1 MGLTALDRV
10 EDRARQWLGRVE
22 HTVIPPLRRQ
32 DLQTW
37 AAVTHD
43 RPLAA
48 RLEDADQPA
57 EVSAMYLVGQLQ
69 PGPWPW
75 HDELRADGLAQ
86 RDSPGARA
94 DDPVAVLHGGGK
106 VMLHAMLREGDA
118 HHARREVVA
127 VERKGRPGNACLRV
141 TVVTAYRTDRG
152 VPVADYEEHI
162 LLREAPS

>member
-1 MGLTALDRV
+1 MGVTALDAV
-10 EDRARQWLGRVE
+10 EERARRWLGRVE
-22 HTVIPPLRRQ
+22 RTDIAPLRRQ

-43 RPLAA
+43 HALA
-48 RLEDADQPA
+48 RRIEGTSEPV

-69 PGPWPW
+69 PGAWPW
-75 HDELRADGLAQ
+75 HDQLRADGLAP

-94 DDPVAVLHGGGK
+94 DDPVAVLHGGGE
-106 VMLHAMLREGDA
+106 VTLHAMLREGHA

-127 VERKGRPGNACLRV
+127 VERKGRPGHQFLRV
-141 TVVTAYRTDRG
+141 TVVTEFRAEDG

-162 LLREAPS
+162 LLREVPS